1 MRDFDFINPTRIIF
15 GRKSE
20 EKVGEVLKGYGFK
33 KIMLICGQNSVKKS
47 GLFDLIV
54 GKIQE
59 SGLEYREFS
68 GISPNPE
75 LHFVEEGLAIAKEY
89 NPDCLLAVG
98 GGSVIDVAKSICANY
113 YYEGHPFDF
122 NLKKAVPT
130 KTLPLG
136 VVLTI
141 AAAGSE
147 SSDSCVIT
155 DPVTKNKTG
164 FNHPL
169 NRPLFAIED
178 PELLFTLPK
187 YQIAVGV
194 ADMMMHT
201 MERYFG
207 ASDENMI
214 CDEWALALLKHEVE
228 NARIAY
234 SNPPDYEAQAAL
246 MLDSSLSHDGLT
258 SIGKIKSPF
267 VVHALE
273 HAISGYKPDVT
284 HGAGIAICYLGWA
297 KYVYQKET
305 KKFAAL
311 GRKLFNIEEQNDEKA
326 AIIGI
331 TSMRDFYISL
341 GIPTTLKEVGIN
353 ESDLPELVRLAS
365 CNGTRVIGLYPQP
378 LNESDIAAVYALCLN
393 KEGSK

>member
-15 GRKSE
+15 GKKSE
-20 EKVGEVLKGYGFK
+20 EKIGDVLKAYGFK
-33 KIMLICGQNSVKKS
+33 KIMLICGQNSVKRS
-47 GLFDLIV
+47 GLFDFVTL
-54 GKIQE
+54 KIKE
-59 SGLEYREFS
+59 AKLDFVEYS
-68 GISPNPE
+68 GITPNPE
-75 LHFVEEGLAIAKEY
+75 LRFVEEGLRVAKQYE
-89 NPDCLLAVG
+89 PDCLLAIG

-113 YYEGHPFDF
+113 FYEGHPFDF

-136 VVLTI
+136 VILTI

-155 DPVTKNKTG
+155 DPTTKNKTG

-187 YQIAVGV
+187 FQIAVGV

-207 ASDENMI
+207 ASDGNMI

-234 SNPPDYEAQAAL
+234 ENPTDYEAQAAL

-258 SIGKIKSPF
+258 AIGKTKSPF

-273 HAISGYKPDVT
+273 HAVSGYKPDVT

-297 KYVYQKET
+297 KYVYKQDL

-311 GRKLFNIEEQNDEKA
+311 ARKLFNIEEQNDEKA
-326 AIIGI
+326 SIIGI
-331 TSMRDFYISL
+331 EAMRDFYISL
-341 GIPTTLKEVGIN
+341 GIPTSLREVGITK
-353 ESDLPELVRLAS
+353 SDLPELVRLAS

-378 LNESDIAAVYALCLN
+378 LNESDIEAVYTLCL
-393 KEGSK
+393 

>member
-1 MRDFDFINPTRIIF
+1 MKDFDFINPTRIIF

-33 KIMLICGQNSVKKS
+33 KIMFIYGQSSTKRT
-47 GLFDLIV
+47 GLYDVIV
-54 GKIQE
+54 SKLKEAGIE
-59 SGLEYREFS
+59 FVEYS
-68 GISPNPE
+68 GITPNPE
-75 LHFVEEGLAIAKEY
+75 LRYVEEALKIAKEY
-89 NPDCLLAVG
+89 NPECLLAVG
-98 GGSVIDVAKSICANY
+98 GGSVIDVAKSVAANY
-113 YYEGHPFDF
+113 YYDGHPFDF

-155 DPVTKNKTG
+155 DSANMNKTG

-187 YQIAVGV
+187 YQLSVGV

-201 MERYFG
+201 MERFFG
-207 ASDENMI
+207 ASDENML

-234 SNPPDYEAQAAL
+234 ANPNDYEAQAAL

-258 SIGKIKSPF
+258 AIGKIKSPF

-273 HAISGYKPDVT
+273 HAVSGYKPDVT

-297 KYVYQKET
+297 KYVYMKDL
-305 KKFAAL
+305 KKFATL

-331 TSMRDFYISL
+331 EAMRDFYISL
-341 GIPTTLKEVGIN
+341 GIPTTLNEVGIT
-353 ESDLPELVRLAS
+353 ESDLPELVRIAS
-365 CNGTRVIGLYPQP
+365 GNGTRVIGLYPQP
-378 LNESDIAAVYALCLN
+378 LDESDIRAVYALCL
-393 KEGSK
+393 K